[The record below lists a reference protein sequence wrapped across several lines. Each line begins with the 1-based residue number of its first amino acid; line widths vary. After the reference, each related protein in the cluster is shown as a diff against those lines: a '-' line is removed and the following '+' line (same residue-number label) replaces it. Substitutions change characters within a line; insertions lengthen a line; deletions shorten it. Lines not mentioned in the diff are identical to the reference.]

1 MTIDNDEDLTAL
13 KEVGAIVRETID
25 EMGRAVRPGITTAE
39 LDEIGAAALA
49 RHGARSA
56 PRLAYG
62 FPGDTCISIND
73 EAAHGIPGDRALTE
87 GDLVNIDV
95 SAERNGYWA
104 DTGASFPVGRVPEAA
119 TRLLDST
126 REALKR
132 AIYTARAGRP
142 INAIG
147 KAVEAVAK
155 RGGYNIVEGLNGHGV
170 GRFIHEP
177 PTVSNT
183 YDRAARQKLSRGLVI
198 TIEPFL
204 TPGNGRMVEA
214 DDGWTLKTADGALSA
229 QFEHTIVVTKGVPL
243 VLT

>member
-1 MTIDNDEDLTAL
+1 M
-13 KEVGAIVRETID
+13 
-25 EMGRAVRPGITTAE
+25 
-39 LDEIGAAALA
+39 AA
-49 RHGARSA
+49 GSS
-56 PRLAYG
+56 PESTY
-62 FPGDTCISIND
+62 
-73 EAAHGIPGDRALTE
+73 
-87 GDLVNIDV
+87 
-95 SAERNGYWA
+95 
-104 DTGASFPVGRVPEAA
+104 TGASFPVGQVPEAT

-155 RGGYNIVEGLNGHGV
+155 RGGYSIVEGLNGHGV

-183 YDRAARQKLSRGLVI
+183 YDRTAREKLNRGLVI

-214 DDGWTLKTADGALSA
+214 EDGWTLKTADGALSA